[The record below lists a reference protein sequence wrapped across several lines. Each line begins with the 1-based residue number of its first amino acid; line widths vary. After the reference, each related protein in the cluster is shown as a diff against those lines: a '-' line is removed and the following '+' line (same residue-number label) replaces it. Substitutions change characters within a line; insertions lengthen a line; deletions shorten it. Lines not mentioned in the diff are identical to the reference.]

1 MNIQTKSFLP
11 IILILLALI
20 FGFVFY
26 FQVIKPGQVNQYE
39 IPAVIQGELIRFR
52 AFKDLQ
58 LNFLL
63 FERTE
68 FKSLRIFGE
77 VPVKP
82 VPGGKTDLF
91 SQ

>member
-1 MNIQTKSFLP
+1 ML
-11 IILILLALI
+11 LILLALI

-26 FQVIKPGQVNQYE
+26 FQIIKPGQVNQYE
-39 IPAVIQGELIRFR
+39 IPVDIQKELIRFR
-52 AFKDLQ
+52 AFKDLR
-58 LNFLL
+58 LDFSL
-63 FERTE
+63 FESAE

-82 VPGGKTDLF
+82 LPGGKQDLF